1 MHLDVV
7 VMLMR
12 DTELLR
18 GLLRVEDPWDVTE
31 SMLDLE
37 RSRVDVRLEWK
48 GPGRCPS
55 CGRECPKHDHRERT
69 WRDLDLCGDQLFL
82 HALVPRVDCAEH
94 GVVTVAVPWSAG
106 RSEFTERFERITIA
120 LIREMSVAAVSRRM
134 AVSWDQVDAIMMR
147 AVERGRTRQQPRLV
161 RHLGID
167 EKAIKK
173 GHRYFTLVSD
183 LDAGVVLFV
192 GHGRKRATI
201 DAFWAG
207 LSREQLAAVEGVA
220 MDMWQP
226 YFDSTITFV
235 PDAASK
241 IVFDRFHVTAYL
253 TKAVDLTR
261 RAMMRDRSLNR
272 TALKG
277 TKYSWLRATQN
288 MDRSERRELAD
299 LRSEYRQ
306 LGRAWAIKESFT
318 EFWRYRRE
326 SSARAFFAGWFNW
339 ATHSRL
345 PQLVSVAYT
354 LKRHFENIVT
364 YVRKPISNAMAEGL
378 NSKIQMLKYRAHGY
392 RNDKR
397 FEAVSLFHLGGLDL
411 SPTHSKS

>member
-1 MHLDVV
+1 
-7 VMLMR
+7 MR

-94 GVVTVAVPWSAG
+94 GVVTVAIPWSAG

-161 RHLGID
+161 RTSASTRRPSRRVI
-167 EKAIKK
+167 A
-173 GHRYFTLVSD
+173 TLLWSPISMRASCFL
-183 LDAGVVLFV
+183 LDMAASVRRSMPSGPGF
-192 GHGRKRATI
+192 RANNSQ
-201 DAFWAG
+201 
-207 LSREQLAAVEGVA
+207 LSRALRWTCGNRI
-220 MDMWQP
+220 
-226 YFDSTITFV
+226 FDSTMAFV

-261 RAMMRDRSLNR
+261 RAMMRDRTLNR

-277 TKYSWLRATQN
+277 TKYSWLRAART

-339 ATHSRL
+339 ATHSR
-345 PQLVSVAYT
+345 
-354 LKRHFENIVT
+354 
-364 YVRKPISNAMAEGL
+364 
-378 NSKIQMLKYRAHGY
+378 
-392 RNDKR
+392 
-397 FEAVSLFHLGGLDL
+397 
-411 SPTHSKS
+411 